1 MSEIQKENLLSLNN
15 LDHKPGRLCHF
26 FHDFLFCYIKTKY
39 QVAIKYH
46 GTATKITEKLF

>member
-1 MSEIQKENLLSLNN
+1 MSEIQKENPLSFNN
-15 LDHKPGRLCHF
+15 LDRKRLGHF

-46 GTATKITEKLF
+46 GTATKIMEKIF